1 MKSMLKDAGI
11 LFAITLVAGLLLG
24 CVYQIT
30 KEPIARQEALA
41 QENACREVFSDAES
55 FEAVTDFT
63 EEAAQA
69 VLNEG
74 GYSAASVNACQEA
87 KDASG
92 TVLGYVLTV
101 TTHEGYGGDIQFTVG
116 VRNDG
121 TLNGISLLSISE
133 TAGLG
138 MRAKQDP
145 SFLAQFNGTKTSEYK
160 VVTDGTGS
168 SSDSSI
174 DAIGGSTVTS
184 KAITKGVN
192 AALAVYADLS
202 KANVKTV
209 GGVSVE

>member
-1 MKSMLKDAGI
+1 MKKIVKDALV
-11 LFAITLVAGLLLG
+11 LFAITLVAGILLG
-24 CVYQIT
+24 VVYQIT
-30 KEPIARQEALA
+30 LDPIAKAN
-41 QENACREVFSDAES
+41 ENAKEKAYKAVLAEADS
-55 FEAVTDFT
+55 FETIDALPSDDDINASSDIDFSKDKVNEVAIGKKGSETAGYVVTVTD
-63 EEAAQA
+63 
-69 VLNEG
+69 
-74 GYSAASVNACQEA
+74 S
-87 KDASG
+87 D
-92 TVLGYVLTV
+92 
-101 TTHEGYGGDIQFTVG
+101 GYGGDIKFSVG
-116 VRNDG
+116 LSTDG
-121 TLNGISLLSISE
+121 TYLGTSILTISE

-192 AALAVYADLS
+192 AALAVYADLT

>member
-30 KEPIARQEALA
+30 KEPIASGGLA
-41 QENACREVFSDAES
+41 KCACREVFSDAES

-63 EEAAQA
+63 EEAAQT

-138 MRAKQDP
+138 MQAGDVLVPVCR
-145 SFLAQFNGTKTSEYK
+145 
-160 VVTDGTGS
+160 
-168 SSDSSI
+168 
-174 DAIGGSTVTS
+174 
-184 KAITKGVN
+184 
-192 AALAVYADLS
+192 
-202 KANVKTV
+202 
-209 GGVSVE
+209 